1 MPSIRLADLAQQL
14 DAELHGDGDIVIT
27 AVASMQSAKA
37 GTITFMVSPKYRE
50 QLAQCQ
56 ASAVVLTQDDLPF
69 ATVSALVVKNPYLT
83 YARMAQILDTTPQP
97 AQNIAASAA
106 IDATARLGNNVAV
119 GANAVIESG
128 VVLGDNVVI
137 GPGCFVG
144 KNTKIGAGTRLWA
157 NVSVYHDVE
166 IGENPYRKTFDCHY

>member
-1 MPSIRLADLAQQL
+1 
-14 DAELHGDGDIVIT
+14 
-27 AVASMQSAKA
+27 MQSAKA

-97 AQNIAASAA
+97 AQPIRSTGPAQIAPTPAPKPADKVYDRNGR
-106 IDATARLGNNVAV
+106 IVP
-119 GANAVIESG
+119 G
-128 VVLGDNVVI
+128 VRPAGPNRVFDSRTGRYYDSVPAGDGQQI
-137 GPGCFVG
+137 
-144 KNTKIGAGTRLWA
+144 KR
-157 NVSVYHDVE
+157 
-166 IGENPYRKTFDCHY
+166 